1 MLIGA
6 TGQGTRLLN
15 DDPEKPLPVAQ
26 MITITNSRHLR
37 IWWAMNSR
45 GDAMDL
51 LFCGYRTSGEA
62 ETPTLAGQIFALVTT
77 GWPLLILRLTATGQT
92 QMTTSPS
99 HLLQLQQQPAG

>member
-15 DDPEKPLPVAQ
+15 DDPAKALPVAE
-26 MITITNSRHLR
+26 MITITNSRHVR
-37 IWWAMNSR
+37 IWRAMNSR
-45 GDAMDL
+45 DDAMDL

-62 ETPTLAGQIFALVTT
+62 DTPTLAGQILALVTT
-77 GWPLLILRLTATGQT
+77 GRPLLIHPLTATGQT

-99 HLLQLQQQPAG
+99 HPLQLQKQPAG